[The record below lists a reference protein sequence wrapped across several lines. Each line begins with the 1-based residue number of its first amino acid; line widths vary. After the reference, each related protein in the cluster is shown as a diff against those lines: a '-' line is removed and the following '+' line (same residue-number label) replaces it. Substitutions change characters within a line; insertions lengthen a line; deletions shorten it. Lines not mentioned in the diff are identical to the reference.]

1 MDVTG
6 RLYAEDCRFCWTRK
20 TENGEWL
27 QYTLT
32 INLAKEY
39 KLHIRYNNES
49 ATSSRVSIK
58 DESGEILAQIDLPP
72 TDKEWKTISAHKI
85 NLSKGEKKLRLCFDI
100 GNVNINFFELK

>member
-49 ATSSRVSIK
+49 AESSRVSIK
-58 DESGEILAQIDLPP
+58 DESGEILAQIDLTP
-72 TDKEWKTISAHKI
+72 TGKEWKTISGQRI
-85 NLSKGEKKLRLCFDI
+85 NLSKGKKKLRLYFDT
-100 GNVNINFFELK
+100 GNANINFFELK